1 MSSIAQRIQRLEER
15 RAQVA
20 ERIAE
25 RKTLGSLEASIRVMQ
40 LCAAAERGDLKTLRG
55 HRARRVAD
63 MMQTAKLRYVA
74 HHGHEPPAP
83 RLAPPQ
89 APTAPTPFD
98 INAELERRA
107 WQSEHAQLA
116 RLQAPLTH

>member
-20 ERIAE
+20 ERFAD

-40 LCAAAERGDLKTLRG
+40 LCAAAERGDLKTPRG

-98 INAELERRA
+98 LSFELER
-107 WQSEHAQLA
+107 QAQRNEQIQFD
-116 RLQAPLTH
+116 RLQAQRH

>member
-1 MSSIAQRIQRLEER
+1 MRLSRSTLNDEEP
-15 RAQVA
+15 AQVA
-20 ERIAE
+20 DRFAE

-40 LCAAAERGDLKTLRG
+40 LCAIAERLDPKTPHGR
-55 HRARRVAD
+55 RARRVAD

-83 RLAPPQ
+83 RLAPP

-98 INAELERRA
+98 INAELERQAQRN
-107 WQSEHAQLA
+107 EHAQFD
-116 RLQAPLTH
+116 RLQAQQHHHH